1 MVPRSDAASY
11 DFRRASKLSQLHVRS
26 FLRVNEKV
34 SRLIGNQLT
43 AKLDKFTTAAPNSIR
58 QMSYEELTQSMD
70 PLTVVIICSFPPLR
84 GDFHLIVSNTLIHS
98 CIERMLGGD
107 LGETEE
113 KELTEIDKVLLK
125 QLATEWLEL
134 YGESIS
140 AILPVETKLHRIELA
155 QDYNFPLHVRE
166 KVVVLDTEVQLMTL
180 SGLFELAMPASAM
193 ETLVPR
199 LNASEKYAKKED
211 EESVRARKQLEAG
224 IQQTELE
231 VRALLGHCE
240 LDVKD
245 FLTLQQGD
253 VLRLSTAY
261 DEPIDV
267 YVDQKKMYSAQMGIH
282 RGKRAI
288 QIIEQEEHY

>member
-43 AKLDKFTTAAPNSIR
+43 GKLDKFTTAAPSSIR
-58 QMSYEELTQSMD
+58 QMTYEELSLSTD
-70 PLTVVIICSFPPLR
+70 PLTVVVICSFPPLR
-84 GDFHLIVSNTLIHS
+84 GDFQLIISNKLIHS
-98 CIERMLGGD
+98 CIERLLGGD
-107 LGETEE
+107 LGETDE

-125 QLATEWLEL
+125 QLADEWLAL
-134 YGESIS
+134 YAESLS
-140 AILPVETKLHRIELA
+140 AILPVDTKLHRIELA

-166 KVVVLDTEVQLMTL
+166 KVVVLDTEVQLMST
-180 SGLFELAMPASAM
+180 SGLFELVVPNSAM
-193 ETLVPR
+193 ESIVPR
-199 LNASEKYAKKED
+199 LTASEKIARKED
-211 EESVRARKQLEAG
+211 EESVQVRKMVESG

-231 VRALLGHCE
+231 VRAVLGHCD
-240 LDVKD
+240 LDVRD

-261 DEPIDV
+261 DEPIEV
-267 YVDQKKMYSAQMGIH
+267 YVDQKKMYSAQMGTH

-288 QIIEQEEHY
+288 QILEQEE

>member
-1 MVPRSDAASY
+1 MVPRSDAANY

-43 AKLDKFTTAAPNSIR
+43 AKLDKFTTAAPSSIR
-58 QMSYEELTQSMD
+58 QMTYEELSLTTD

-84 GDFHLIVSNTLIHS
+84 GDFQLIISNQLIHS
-98 CIERMLGGD
+98 CIERLLGGD

-125 QLATEWLEL
+125 QLAVEWLDL
-134 YGESIS
+134 YAESIS
-140 AILPVETKLHRIELA
+140 AILPVESKLHRIELT

-166 KVVVLDTEVQLMTL
+166 KVVLLDTEVQLLTT
-180 SGLFELAMPASAM
+180 SGLFELAMPNSAM
-193 ETLVPR
+193 ESLVPR
-199 LNASEKYAKKED
+199 LTASEKKAQKED
-211 EESVRARKQLEAG
+211 EESLQARKQIEAG
-224 IQQTELE
+224 IRRTELE
-231 VRALLGHCE
+231 VRAVLGHCD
-240 LDVKD
+240 LDVRD

-253 VLRLSTAY
+253 VLRLSTAF

-267 YVDQKKMYSAQMGIH
+267 YVDQKKMYHAQMGTH

-288 QIIEQEEHY
+288 QILGQEE